1 VRNEDDRTGS
11 RPSGGMP
18 VLVALKKRTS
28 DFVGSVAMLIQI
40 LARVDSFAINVPA
53 ARETTFYHLLH

>member
-1 VRNEDDRTGS
+1 
-11 RPSGGMP
+11 MP